1 MNPLEDTW
9 IRIGLLLVLIQ
20 NTEHAINAS
29 LSWVFADQPV
39 TLEQIAFFEKLKQ
52 KRTLGRLLR
61 ELRERVNVDRRFDGL
76 LTSFLQDRNRFVHS
90 LFIER
95 GFSINE
101 AKNVPRIRKFVDSLT
116 DRAVIVLAAF
126 NAFIEIWAAEHDLAH
141 DQRDAFQPAPE
152 LMQMIDHF
160 KRRITQQRKR
170 KWN

>member
-116 DRAVIVLAAF
+116 DRAGGI
-126 NAFIEIWAAEHDLAH
+126 
-141 DQRDAFQPAPE
+141 
-152 LMQMIDHF
+152 
-160 KRRITQQRKR
+160 
-170 KWN
+170 